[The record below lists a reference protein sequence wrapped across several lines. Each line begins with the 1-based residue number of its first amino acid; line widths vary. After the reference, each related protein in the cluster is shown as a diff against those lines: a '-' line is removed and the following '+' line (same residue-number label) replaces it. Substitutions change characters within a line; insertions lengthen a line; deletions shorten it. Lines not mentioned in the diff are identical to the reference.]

1 MRPVLIGPIL
11 DPEAWGQN
19 RMIRYLR
26 LLFIG
31 LVGVGLLT
39 VALANRAPVP
49 VRLLPEDLAALTGLT
64 WAAEVPLFLVI
75 FGGIIAGVLIG
86 FVWEWFREY
95 GHRAT
100 ASQKSRDVA
109 RLERELAVLKDA
121 TSVPAK
127 DDVLALL
134 EKR

>member
-1 MRPVLIGPIL
+1 
-11 DPEAWGQN
+11 
-19 RMIRYLR
+19 MIRYLR
-26 LLFIG
+26 LIFLA
-31 LVGVGLLT
+31 LVGIGLLT
-39 VALANRAPVP
+39 VALANRAPVQ
-49 VRLLPEDLAALTGLT
+49 VRLLPEDLATLTGLT
-64 WAAEVPLFLVI
+64 WAAELPLFLVI

-100 ASQKSRDVA
+100 ASQKSREVA
-109 RLERELAVLKDA
+109 RLERELAVLKDS